1 MEAVKRGF
9 PNLQKHV
16 ENIETVY
23 GLPVVVTVNSFPT
36 DTEEEHAVLK
46 KCCEEVGI
54 LCTISDVW
62 QNGGE
67 GGVETAKALVSLC
80 EKKSHFQYAY
90 HLSDT
95 LEEKMNKI
103 VTKVY
108 GGTGAEWSSQ
118 AKKKA
123 AALTAL
129 GYGNLPICVAKT
141 QYSFSDN
148 PQKLGRPEGFE
159 VVVRDLTLSAGAGF
173 IVLLTGDILRMPGL
187 PKSPAAETIDIDEK
201 GKISGLF

>member
-1 MEAVKRGF
+1 M
-9 PNLQKHV
+9 
-16 ENIETVY
+16 
-23 GLPVVVTVNSFPT
+23 
-36 DTEEEHAVLK
+36 
-46 KCCEEVGI
+46 
-54 LCTISDVW
+54 
-62 QNGGE
+62 
-67 GGVETAKALVSLC
+67 
-80 EKKSHFQYAY
+80 
-90 HLSDT
+90 SDT
-95 LEEKMNKI
+95 LEEKMNKV

-108 GGTGAEWSSQ
+108 GGIGAEWSSQ

-148 PQKLGRPEGFE
+148 PQKIGRPEGFE
-159 VVVRDLTLSAGAGF
+159 VGVRDLTLSAGAGF

-187 PKSPAAETIDIDEK
+187 PKIPAAETIDIDEK